1 MTKVKCIATT
11 CKHNETNYCNLPEVD
26 LAFAGAWDFGGGIGT
41 RVFLRC
47 TDIML
52 PSDLKRIEEEQEQ

>member
-1 MTKVKCIATT
+1 
-11 CKHNETNYCNLPEVD
+11 LPEVE
-26 LAFAGAWDFGGGIGT
+26 LAFAGAWDFGGAIGT

-52 PSDLKRIEEEQEQ
+52 PQHIKQQEEESKKGKLD